1 VAGLF
6 LLMSV
11 GLAIFGVTM
20 YELYSGSQYR
30 QLSTD
35 LKNAVPL
42 VTQELAQKAGVELPE
57 PNARY
62 GPSSGYNS
70 NGQYRPDGGGYGD
83 GSIAPGTTAYTGSA
97 NTGSAD
103 TGFGGE
109 GATTPGGAVNGGAP
123 PAHGG
128 SPFLVAPGTYGE
140 LLGKSGQPVTSVQ
153 LESSTAVPRIPKALL
168 ADKSGEQSVH
178 LGSISGSTGW
188 LADIGPR
195 LSNGDRVVVAL
206 PTGEVT
212 ASLNHLVL
220 IESLGAASLL
230 LILSVGAGFVL
241 RRGLSPL
248 ERMAD
253 TAKDIAAGDLSQR
266 VEVKQQSTEVGE
278 LAMAFNTMLDEIQQA
293 FSERDATEDRL
304 RQFLA
309 DASHELRTPLTSIQ
323 GFAEL
328 FRLGAENPR
337 VDKATIMRRIEEE
350 SSRMK
355 GLVED
360 LLLLAR
366 LDQVRQTERAA
377 VDLSVLAADACSD
390 ASAAAPGRP
399 VTLHAPQPVVI
410 LGVEA
415 HARQALGN
423 LVTNAL
429 KHTPPGTAIDVSAQV
444 QGGEAVVSV
453 RDHGPGL
460 DAEALEHVF
469 DRFWQQDPARAGAGA
484 GLGLPIVAAVAAEHD
499 GTVTA
504 ANAPGGGAV
513 FTLRLP
519 LVPLPAA
526 THTVPAQ
533 AASAHAAPAPAHA
546 TPAPADVAPA
556 PSGAAVDVA
565 STAGRPEQPAVSA
578 RGAT

>member
-1 VAGLF
+1 VTLRARLVAGLF

-30 QLSTD
+30 QLSAD

-42 VTQELAQKAGVELPE
+42 VTQELAQKAGVDLPK
-57 PNARY
+57 PNPGY
-62 GPSSGYNS
+62 GPSSNYDS
-70 NGQYRPDGGGYGD
+70 SSHYRPEGGGYGQ
-83 GSIAPGTTAYTGSA
+83 SNYAPGTTGS
-97 NTGSAD
+97 TVS
-103 TGFGGE
+103 
-109 GATTPGGAVNGGAP
+109 GATVSGSGGPAHTAPATEEATVAGGAVDGGPP

-140 LLGKSGQPVTSVQ
+140 LLGKSGRPVTSVQ
-153 LESSTAVPRIPKALL
+153 LESSTAVPRIPQALL
-168 ADKSGEQSVH
+168 AKSSGEQSVH
-178 LGSISGSTGW
+178 LGSVSGSTGW

-212 ASLNHLVL
+212 SSLNHLVL

-278 LAMAFNTMLDEIQQA
+278 LAVAFNTMLDEIQEA

-328 FRLGAENPR
+328 FRLGAENPM

-366 LDQVRQTERAA
+366 LDQVRPAERAA

-390 ASAAAPGRP
+390 ATAAAPVRP

-415 HARQALGN
+415 HVRQALGN
-423 LVTNAL
+423 LVTNAV
-429 KHTPPGTAIDVSAQV
+429 KHTPEGTAIDVSAEV
-444 QGGEAVVSV
+444 HGGEAVVSV

-460 DAEALEHVF
+460 DTEALEHVF
-469 DRFWQQDPARAGAGA
+469 DRFWQKDPARAGAGA
-484 GLGLPIVAAVAAEHD
+484 GLGLPIVVAVAAEHD
-499 GTVTA
+499 GAVTA

-519 LVPLPAA
+519 LVP
-526 THTVPAQ
+526 
-533 AASAHAAPAPAHA
+533 SPAPAQGAPIRTEVPA
-546 TPAPADVAPA
+546 TVPH
-556 PSGAAVDVA
+556 SG
-565 STAGRPEQPAVSA
+565 GRPEQPAVSA
-578 RGAT
+578 RGAA

>member
-1 VAGLF
+1 VTLRARLVAGLF

-30 QLSTD
+30 QLSAD

-42 VTQELAQKAGVELPE
+42 VTQELAQKAGVDLPK
-57 PNARY
+57 PNPGY
-62 GPSSGYNS
+62 GPGSNYHSSS
-70 NGQYRPDGGGYGD
+70 HYRPEGGGYGQ
-83 GSIAPGTTAYTGSA
+83 SNYAPATTGPTVS
-97 NTGSAD
+97 
-103 TGFGGE
+103 
-109 GATTPGGAVNGGAP
+109 GATVPGSGGPAHTAPATEEATLAGGAVNGGPP

-140 LLGKSGQPVTSVQ
+140 LLGKSGRPVTSVQ

-168 ADKSGEQSVH
+168 AKSSGEQSVH
-178 LGSISGSTGW
+178 LGSVSGTTGW

-212 ASLNHLVL
+212 SSLNHLVL

-278 LAMAFNTMLDEIQQA
+278 LAVAFNTMLDEIQEA

-366 LDQVRQTERAA
+366 LDQVRPAERAA

-390 ASAAAPGRP
+390 ATAAAPDRP

-415 HARQALGN
+415 HVRQALGN
-423 LVTNAL
+423 LVTNAV
-429 KHTPPGTAIDVSAQV
+429 KHTPQGTAIDVSAEV
-444 QGGEAVVSV
+444 QGGEAVVAV

-469 DRFWQQDPARAGAGA
+469 DRFWQKDPARAGAGA
-484 GLGLPIVAAVAAEHD
+484 GLGLPIVVAVAGEHD
-499 GTVTA
+499 GAVTA

-519 LVPLPAA
+519 LVPLPA
-526 THTVPAQ
+526 PAQ
-533 AASAHAAPAPAHA
+533 AAPIRTEVPF
-546 TPAPADVAPA
+546 TVPN
-556 PSGAAVDVA
+556 SG
-565 STAGRPEQPAVSA
+565 GRPEQRAVSA
-578 RGAT
+578 RGAA

>member
-1 VAGLF
+1 MSRVSLRARLVAGLF

-30 QLSTD
+30 QLGAD

-42 VTQELAQKAGVELPE
+42 VAQELADKAGIELPQTNANHKPGSGYA
-57 PNARY
+57 PN
-62 GPSSGYNS
+62 SGYNPGS
-70 NGQYRPDGGGYGD
+70 NYNANSGYMPHSGNYGESGAYVPGGSGGGSTGAGD
-83 GSIAPGTTAYTGSA
+83 
-97 NTGSAD
+97 
-103 TGFGGE
+103 
-109 GATTPGGAVNGGAP
+109 ATMPGGAVQGGP
-123 PAHGG
+123 PPDHGAG
-128 SPFLVAPGTYGE
+128 PGASPFLVAPGTYGE
-140 LLGKSGQPVTSVQ
+140 LLSKSGQPVTSVQ
-153 LESSTAVPRIPKALL
+153 LESSTAVPRIPAALM
-168 ADKSGEQSVH
+168 AGNEGRQSVH
-178 LGSISGSTGW
+178 LGSVSGTTGW

-195 LSNGDRVVVAL
+195 LSNGDRVVVAV
-206 PTGEVT
+206 PTNGVT
-212 ASLNHLVL
+212 ASLNQLVV

-266 VEVKQQSTEVGE
+266 VDVKQESTEVGE
-278 LAMAFNTMLDEIQQA
+278 LAVAFNTMLDEIQHA

-328 FRLGAENPR
+328 FRLGAENPH
-337 VDKATIMRRIEEE
+337 VDKGTIVRRIEEE

-366 LDQVRQTERAA
+366 LDQVRQAERAP

-399 VTLHAPQPVVI
+399 VTLQAPQPVVI

-415 HARQALGN
+415 HLRQALGN

-429 KHTPPGTAIDVSAQV
+429 THTPPEAAIDVSAQIER
-444 QGGEAVVSV
+444 GEAVVAV
-453 RDHGPGL
+453 RDHGSGL
-460 DAEALEHVF
+460 DEEARHHVF
-469 DRFWQQDPARAGAGA
+469 DRFWQKDPARAGAGA
-484 GLGLPIVAAVAAEHD
+484 GLGLPIVAAIAAEH
-499 GTVTA
+499 GGSITA

-519 LVPLPAA
+519 LVPTPR
-526 THTVPAQ
+526 P
-533 AASAHAAPAPAHA
+533 AHAA
-546 TPAPADVAPA
+546 APADPPGQVQVPA
-556 PSGAAVDVA
+556 L
-565 STAGRPEQPAVSA
+565 PAVSA

>member
-1 VAGLF
+1 MISRVSLRARLVAGLF
-6 LLMSV
+6 LLMAI

-35 LKNAVPL
+35 LKDAVPL
-42 VTQELAQKAGVELPE
+42 VTQELANKAGIQLPQSSATGR
-57 PNARY
+57 PGSGY
-62 GPSSGYNS
+62 GPNSGYNPGS
-70 NGQYRPDGGGYGD
+70 GHNTTGY
-83 GSIAPGTTAYTGSA
+83 SSHTGSYGESSAYVPGATSGA
-97 NTGSAD
+97 NGAGDKND
-103 TGFGGE
+103 TGD
-109 GATTPGGAVNGGAP
+109 ATMPGGAVEGGP
-123 PAHGG
+123 PPDHMGGPGG

-140 LLGKSGQPVTSVQ
+140 LLNKSGQPVTSVQ
-153 LESSTAVPRIPKALL
+153 LESSTAVPHISTDLL
-168 ADKSGEQSVH
+168 AGNEGRQSVH
-178 LGSISGSTGW
+178 LGSVSGSTGW

-206 PTGEVT
+206 PTNEVT
-212 ASLNHLVL
+212 ASLNQLVL

-248 ERMAD
+248 EKMAG

-266 VEVKQQSTEVGE
+266 VEVKQESTEVGE
-278 LAMAFNTMLDEIQQA
+278 LAVAFNTMLDEIQEA

-366 LDQVRQTERAA
+366 LDQVRQAERAPI
-377 VDLSVLAADACSD
+377 DLSVLAADACSD
-390 ASAAAPGRP
+390 ATAAAPGRP
-399 VTLHAPQPVVI
+399 VTLQAPQPVVI

-415 HARQALGN
+415 HLRQALGN
-423 LVTNAL
+423 LVANAL
-429 KHTPPGTAIDVSAQV
+429 NHTPAGTAIDVSAQIENG
-444 QGGEAVVSV
+444 QAVVAV

-460 DAEALEHVF
+460 DEEARDHVF
-469 DRFWQQDPARAGAGA
+469 DRFWQKDPARAGAGA
-484 GLGLPIVAAVAAEHD
+484 GLGLPIVTAVAAEHD
-499 GTVTA
+499 GSITA

-519 LVPLPAA
+519 LLP
-526 THTVPAQ
+526 
-533 AASAHAAPAPAHA
+533 APAPVQAP
-546 TPAPADVAPA
+546 PAVAIPGTTKV
-556 PSGAAVDVA
+556 PQ
-565 STAGRPEQPAVSA
+565 RPAVSA